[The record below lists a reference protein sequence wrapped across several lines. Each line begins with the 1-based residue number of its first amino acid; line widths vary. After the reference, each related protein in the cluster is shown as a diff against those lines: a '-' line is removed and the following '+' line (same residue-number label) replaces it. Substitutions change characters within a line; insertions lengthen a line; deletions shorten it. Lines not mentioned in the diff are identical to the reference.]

1 MAETLIIS
9 SSATKAEKY
18 QQLLPQLK
26 ALTSVESDLNANL
39 GNIAAALK
47 YGMGFF
53 WVGFYRVDKGKET
66 NNSTDFDNQIL
77 ILAPF
82 QGPLACTR
90 IKYGKG
96 VCGKSWQ
103 DKTTILVEDVDLFE
117 GHIAC
122 SSDSKSEIVV
132 PILDK
137 KGNVAFILDVDS
149 DKVNDFDETDK
160 EYLEELGKLIEN
172 LIR

>member
-9 SSATKAEKY
+9 STATKAEKY
-18 QQLLPQLK
+18 QELIPQIK
-26 ALTSVESDLNANL
+26 ALTSVESDLTANL
-39 GNIAAALK
+39 ANIAAALK

-53 WVGFYRVDKGKET
+53 WVGFYRVDKGVDA
-66 NNSTDFDNQIL
+66 NNSTTLEKQTL

-96 VCGKSWQ
+96 VCGKSWK
-103 DKTTILVEDVDLFE
+103 DKATILVEDVELFE

-122 SSDSKSEIVV
+122 SSDSKSEIVI
-132 PILDK
+132 PIFDAT
-137 KGNVAFILDVDS
+137 GNVALILDVDS
-149 DKVNDFDETDK
+149 DIVNDFDETDK
-160 EYLEELGKLIEN
+160 EYLEELRKMIEG
-172 LIR
+172 LL

>member
-9 SSATKAEKY
+9 STATKAEKY

-26 ALTSVESDLNANL
+26 ALTSIESDLTANL
-39 GNIAAALK
+39 ANIAAALK
-47 YGMGFF
+47 YGLGFF
-53 WVGFYRVDKGKET
+53 WVGFYRVET
-66 NNSTDFDNQIL
+66 NNSTELEKQIL
-77 ILAPF
+77 VLAPF

-96 VCGKSWQ
+96 VCGKSWK
-103 DKTTILVEDVDLFE
+103 DKATILVEDVELFE

-132 PILDK
+132 PIFDK
-137 KGNVAFILDVDS
+137 SGNVALILDVDS
-149 DKVNDFDETDK
+149 DKLNDFDETDK
-160 EYLEELGKLIEN
+160 EYLEELAIIIQGL
-172 LIR
+172 L

>member
-1 MAETLIIS
+1 MAETLTIS
-9 SSATKAEKY
+9 KTATKAEKY
-18 QQLLPQLK
+18 QELIPQIK
-26 ALTSVESDLNANL
+26 ALTSIESDLTANL
-39 GNIAAALK
+39 ANSAAALK
-47 YGMGFF
+47 YGMDFF
-53 WVGFYRVDKGKET
+53 WVGFYRVET
-66 NNSTDFDNQIL
+66 NNSPDLTTNFDNQIL

-96 VCGKSWQ
+96 VCGKSWK
-103 DKTTILVEDVDLFE
+103 DKATILVEDVELFE

-132 PILDK
+132 PIFDK
-137 KGNVAFILDVDS
+137 SGNVALILDVDS

-160 EYLEELGKLIEN
+160 KYLEELGKVIEG
-172 LIR
+172 LL

>member
-9 SSATKAEKY
+9 STATKAEKY
-18 QQLLPQLK
+18 QELIPQLK
-26 ALTSVESDLNANL
+26 ALTSVESDLTANL
-39 GNIAAALK
+39 ANIAAALK

-53 WVGFYRVDKGKET
+53 WVGFYRVET
-66 NNSTDFDNQIL
+66 NNSTDFDRQIL

-96 VCGKSWQ
+96 VCGKSWK
-103 DKTTILVEDVDLFE
+103 DKATILVEDVELFE

-132 PILDK
+132 PIFDK
-137 KGNVAFILDVDS
+137 SGNVSLILDVDS
-149 DKVNDFDETDK
+149 DKVNDFDETDEK
-160 EYLEELGKLIEN
+160 YLEDLAKIIQELV
-172 LIR
+172 

>member
-9 SSATKAEKY
+9 ETATKAEKY
-18 QQLLPQLK
+18 QELIPQIK
-26 ALTSVESDLNANL
+26 GLTSIESDLTANL
-39 GNIAAALK
+39 ANIAAALK

-53 WVGFYRVDKGKET
+53 WVGFYRVET
-66 NNSTDFDNQIL
+66 NNSTDFEKQTL
-77 ILAPF
+77 VLAPF

-96 VCGKSWQ
+96 VCGTSWK
-103 DKTTILVEDVDLFE
+103 DKKTILVEDVEKFE

-122 SSDSKSEIVV
+122 STDSKSEIVV
-132 PILDK
+132 PAFGKD
-137 KGNVAFILDVDS
+137 GNVALILDVDS

-160 EYLEELGKLIEN
+160 KYLEELMKIVEELI
-172 LIR
+172 

>member
-1 MAETLIIS
+1 MAETLIVS
-9 SSATKAEKY
+9 STATKAEKY
-18 QQLLPQLK
+18 QELIPQLK
-26 ALTSVESDLNANL
+26 ALTSVESDLTANL
-39 GNIAAALK
+39 ANIAAALK

-53 WVGFYRVDKGKET
+53 WVGFYRVET
-66 NNSTDFDNQIL
+66 NNSTDFEKQIL

-103 DKTTILVEDVDLFE
+103 DKATILVEDVEKFE

-132 PILDK
+132 PVFDK
-137 KGNVAFILDVDS
+137 NGNVALILDVDS

-160 EYLEELGKLIEN
+160 KYLEELMKVVEGL
-172 LIR
+172 L

>member
-1 MAETLIIS
+1 MAETLTIS
-9 SSATKAEKY
+9 STATKAEKY
-18 QQLLPQLK
+18 QELIPQIK
-26 ALTSVESDLNANL
+26 ALTSVESDLTANL
-39 GNIAAALK
+39 ANIAAALK

-53 WVGFYRVDKGKET
+53 WVGFYRVET
-66 NNSTDFDNQIL
+66 NNSTDFEKQTL

-96 VCGKSWQ
+96 VCGKSWK
-103 DKTTILVEDVDLFE
+103 DKATILVEDVEKFE

-122 SSDSKSEIVV
+122 STDSKSEIVV
-132 PILDK
+132 PVFDK
-137 KGNVAFILDVDS
+137 TGNVALILDVDS

-160 EYLEELGKLIEN
+160 KYLEELMKIVEN
-172 LIR
+172 ML

>member
-1 MAETLIIS
+1 MAETLTIS
-9 SSATKAEKY
+9 ASATKAEKY
-18 QQLLPQLK
+18 QELIPQIK
-26 ALTSVESDLNANL
+26 ALTSIESDLTANL
-39 GNIAAALK
+39 ANIAAALK

-53 WVGFYRVDKGKET
+53 WVGFYRVET
-66 NNSTDFDNQIL
+66 NNSTDSENQIL

-96 VCGKSWQ
+96 VCGKSWK
-103 DKTTILVEDVDLFE
+103 DKATILVEDVEKFE

-132 PILDK
+132 PVFDK
-137 KGNVAFILDVDS
+137 TGNVALILDVDS
-149 DKVNDFDETDK
+149 DKVNDFDEIDK
-160 EYLEELGKLIEN
+160 KYLEELMKVVEGL
-172 LIR
+172 L

>member
-18 QQLLPQLK
+18 QQLLPQIK
-26 ALTSVESDLNANL
+26 ALTSIESDLTANL
-39 GNIAAALK
+39 ANIAAALK
-47 YGMGFF
+47 YTMGFF
-53 WVGFYRVDKGKET
+53 WVGFYRVET
-66 NNSTDFDNQIL
+66 NNSTDFEKQTL

-96 VCGKSWQ
+96 VCGKSWK
-103 DKTTILVEDVDLFE
+103 DKATILVEDVELFE

-122 SSDSKSEIVV
+122 SSDSKSEIVI
-132 PILDK
+132 PIFDK
-137 KGNVAFILDVDS
+137 NENVALILDVDS
-149 DKVNDFDETDK
+149 DKLNDFDETDK
-160 EYLEELGKLIEN
+160 EYLEELAIIIQEL
-172 LIR
+172 L

>member
-9 SSATKAEKY
+9 STATKAEKY
-18 QQLLPQLK
+18 RELILQIT
-26 ALTSVESDLNANL
+26 ALTSIESDFIANL
-39 GNIAAALK
+39 ANIAAALK

-53 WVGFYRVDKGKET
+53 WVGFYRVDKNGET
-66 NNSTDFDNQIL
+66 NSSTNFDNQIL

-96 VCGKSWQ
+96 VCGKSWK
-103 DKTTILVEDVDLFE
+103 DKATILVEDVELFE

-122 SSDSKSEIVV
+122 SSNSKSEIVV
-132 PILDK
+132 PIFDET
-137 KGNVAFILDVDS
+137 GNVALILDVDS
-149 DKVNDFDETDK
+149 DIVDDFDEIDK
-160 EYLEELGKLIEN
+160 KYLEELGKVIEG
-172 LIR
+172 LL